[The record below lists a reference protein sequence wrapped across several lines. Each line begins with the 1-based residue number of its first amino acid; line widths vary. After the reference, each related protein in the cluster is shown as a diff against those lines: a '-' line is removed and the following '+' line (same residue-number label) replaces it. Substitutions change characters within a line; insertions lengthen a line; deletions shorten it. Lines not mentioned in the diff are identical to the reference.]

1 MSSNTLFQGTKS
13 PLRLKKKMQHPQK
26 ENMGKMLECNPLS
39 QCTMIK
45 QEGKQVLQKQMMLQL
60 SEDENF
66 SSGSLFCT
74 PSLITRPPWGLSK
87 EAAAA
92 LHISH

>member
-45 QEGKQVLQKQMMLQL
+45 QEGKQVLQRQMMLQL